1 MNRRLL
7 LPLAVG
13 AVLIA
18 ACGDDGE
25 STATS
30 APAATDAAP
39 DTAVETTAAE
49 HDHAEGEEHSD
60 DAAATATTEAEAPAT
75 TAAMSMA
82 TQYPLTIDNCG
93 YELTFDAPP
102 EKVLIL
108 NGTSVAEVESFIA
121 LGLEDHILANSQSY
135 GQSDVEGMVEK
146 IAALPTG
153 GLTLNENFEVP
164 KEQTLALEP
173 DLVISTWSGGFS
185 EMMGSV
191 TRDELAA
198 VGIQSWVTPVNCAY
212 GADSARP
219 EDQARYDAQTYEES
233 FEMVRELGV
242 IFDVQDRAEAFIAE
256 AQATIDTV
264 AQPTGDPAHVLLA
277 YPGMSMM
284 NANGI
289 PQVFAGPF
297 TDSVI
302 EAAGG
307 VNSFDGL
314 PSFNDSASITAEQL
328 AAADVDVLAVGVF
341 LPGEDAEQYAKDI
354 FAQFPQWDAAKNNA
368 WISIA
373 DSFYLGPYNSV
384 GIQKLAD
391 AIAALG

>member
-1 MNRRLL
+1 MQRRVLVPITL
-7 LPLAVG
+7 V

-18 ACGDDGE
+18 GCGDDDD
-25 STATS
+25 AT
-30 APAATDAAP
+30 T
-39 DTAVETTAAE
+39 TTAA
-49 HDHAEGEEHSD
+49 AATTAA
-60 DAAATATTEAEAPAT
+60 DAATTAAPAT
-75 TAAMSMA
+75 TAAESPDTTDSAATDTTAADAPATTEAMSMA
-82 TQYPLTIDNCG
+82 TEYPLTIDNCG

-102 EKVLIL
+102 EQVLIL
-108 NGTSVAEVESFIA
+108 NGTSVAEVETFIA
-121 LGLEDHILANSQSY
+121 LGIEDAILANSQTY
-135 GQSDVEGMVEK
+135 GQSDIDGMVEQ

-173 DLVISTWSGGFS
+173 DLVISTWAGGFS

-191 TRDELAA
+191 TRDELAG

-212 GADSARP
+212 GNEAPRP
-219 EDQARYDAQTYEES
+219 EDQERSDAQTYLES

-242 IFDVQDRAEAFIAE
+242 IFDVQERAEAFIAE
-256 AQATIDTV
+256 AQATIDAV
-264 AQPTGDPAHVLLA
+264 EQPTGEPASVLLA

-284 NANGI
+284 NAAGI

-314 PSFNDSASITAEQL
+314 PSFNDSALITAEQL

-341 LPGEDAEQYAKDI
+341 LPGEDAELYAKDI
-354 FAQFPQWDAAKNNA
+354 FAQFPQWEAAKNNA

-373 DSFYLGPYNSV
+373 ESFYLGPYNSV